1 MMYPW
6 PLAECHHT
14 LNEALEIAMDYLE
27 LTRQASPYSET
38 QVWAADA
45 ILAAWRSG
53 VRHKIRLANYAIGNP
68 ASVPTPSGR
77 DAPGAKDGP
86 PLSEFFLAGLE
97 TKSGFSD
104 FHVAIAEVAAGAP
117 FGPRR

>member
-14 LNEALEIAMDYLE
+14 LNEALQIAMDYLQ
-27 LTRQASPYSET
+27 LTRQAYPYSET

-53 VRHKIRLANYAIGNP
+53 ARHKIRLANYAIGAVESKKQLKGRESLSFNP
-68 ASVPTPSGR
+68 SAS
-77 DAPGAKDGP
+77 
-86 PLSEFFLAGLE
+86 
-97 TKSGFSD
+97 
-104 FHVAIAEVAAGAP
+104 
-117 FGPRR
+117 

>member
-14 LNEALEIAMDYLE
+14 LNEALEIAMDYLQ
-27 LTRQASPYSET
+27 LTRQAYPYSET

-53 VRHKIRLANYAIGNP
+53 VRHKIRLANYAIGAVEGKIQLN
-68 ASVPTPSGR
+68 GR
-77 DAPGAKDGP
+77 DL
-86 PLSEFFLAGLE
+86 LSFN
-97 TKSGFSD
+97 
-104 FHVAIAEVAAGAP
+104 
-117 FGPRR
+117 PRAS

>member
-14 LNEALEIAMDYLE
+14 LNEALEIAMDYLQ
-27 LTRQASPYSET
+27 LTRQAYPYSET

-53 VRHKIRLANYAIGNP
+53 VRHKIRLANYAIGAVEGKIQLNGRELLSFNP
-68 ASVPTPSGR
+68 RAS
-77 DAPGAKDGP
+77 
-86 PLSEFFLAGLE
+86 
-97 TKSGFSD
+97 
-104 FHVAIAEVAAGAP
+104 
-117 FGPRR
+117 